1 MCVTAKEVTM
11 KVKYALVAV
20 AALALTACGGG
31 AGGDPQALIGGSYVV
46 TSITVDGRQVAVIDP
61 VTISFAADSIAVDTP
76 CNDMGGS
83 ITYTETRLEVGPLAS
98 TRMGCEPALM
108 EQDQVIAAAL
118 SANPTWQVADGSLT
132 LTGEGTTI
140 VADSAADGAQP

>member
-1 MCVTAKEVTM
+1 
-11 KVKYALVAV
+11 
-20 AALALTACGGG
+20 
-31 AGGDPQALIGGSYVV
+31 
-46 TSITVDGRQVAVIDP
+46 
-61 VTISFAADSIAVDTP
+61 
-76 CNDMGGS
+76 
-83 ITYTETRLEVGPLAS
+83 
-98 TRMGCEPALM
+98 M